1 VSFGLALLFL
11 YVFEKNYNMSA
22 QPKLVRFNQN
32 VLAKYHI
39 YNSIFVTLPFYA
51 ISKTGAL
58 LPLFHETCVKGYANG
73 DDPTMIVDTFF
84 KKYQARRTKESQTN
98 LLFRFIQFIER
109 QVVLFDAVEDAAFP
123 IVNNMDGIGTLRSLK
138 EAAVTEDKLKQLKH
152 YLEEFKVRIV
162 LTAHP
167 TQFYPGSVLG
177 IITDLTEAIQKND
190 LLRINDLLAQLGK
203 TPFFK
208 HEKPTPYD
216 EAVSLIWYLENV
228 FYHSFGTIYDYI
240 HQNIFNNEQ
249 IPNEILNIG
258 FWPGGDRDGNPFVT
272 PEITL
277 KVAYRL
283 RLTILKNYYRDVRSL
298 KRKLTFKGVEERI
311 QNLELKLYES
321 FTKPDS
327 NDIIEL
333 NYLISELQDIK
344 AIIIKEHQSLYASEV
359 DSLLNKIHL
368 FGFHFA
374 SLDIRQ
380 DSRAHD
386 KVFTAMVEALI
397 ASGNTIFPKDYNSL
411 SQDKQIKILS
421 KIKGSIDLSIL
432 KDDEVLKTLNT
443 IQAIKT
449 IQHTNGEH
457 AANRYIISN
466 NQTALNVMQLFAML
480 KLVAFEDDLTVDIC
494 PLFETINDLENA
506 EAVMKELYTNPVY
519 SEHLKKRGNKQTI
532 MLGFSDGTKDGGYL
546 TANWGIFTAKE
557 RLTKISKKYGITA
570 IFFDGRGGPPARGGG
585 KTHQFYASLGP
596 TIEAKEVQLT
606 IQGQT
611 ISSNFGTL
619 DSSQYN
625 MEQLISSGILNRL
638 NETNL
643 KMSKENVKVMDNLA
657 KVSHKAYIDFKNHP
671 MFLPYLERM
680 STLKYYAKTNI
691 GSRPSKRGKSEELIF
706 EDLRAIPFVGSWSQ
720 LKQNVPGF
728 FGVGTALKAYEDKG
742 EFIKVKRLYKSSNF
756 FKTLIENSMMALSK
770 SFFDLTKYMSDDP
783 EFGEFWN
790 IIHDEYLLTKRL
802 ILKVTGFKD
811 LMQEEPAGKASIDIR
826 ESVVLPLLTIQQYA
840 LKKIQELR
848 KTSPVDE
855 AQIEVYE
862 KIVTRSLF
870 GNINAS
876 RNSA

>member
-1 VSFGLALLFL
+1 
-11 YVFEKNYNMSA
+11 MSA
-22 QPKLVRFNQN
+22 QPKLVRYKQN

-39 YNSIFVTLPFYA
+39 YNSIFVTLPFNT
-51 ISKTGAL
+51 ITKTGVL
-58 LPLFHETCVKGYANG
+58 LPLFHETCVKGYAHG
-73 DDPTMIVDTFF
+73 EDPAFIIDTFF
-84 KKYQARRTKESQTN
+84 KKYQARRSKESQIN
-98 LLFRFIQFIER
+98 LLFRFIQYIER
-109 QVVLFDAVEDAAFP
+109 QVVLFDAIEDAAFP

-138 EAAVTEDKLKQLKH
+138 EAAVSENKLKQLQH

-177 IITDLTEAIQKND
+177 IITDLSEAIKKND

-208 HEKPTPYD
+208 HEKPTPYN

-228 FYHSFGTIYDYI
+228 FYYSFGTIYDYI
-240 HQNIFNNEQ
+240 QQNIFNNKH
-249 IPNEILNIG
+249 IPNEIINIG

-277 KVAYRL
+277 KVATRL
-283 RLTILKNYYRDVRSL
+283 RYTILRNYYRDVRTL
-298 KRKLTFKGVEERI
+298 KRKLTFRGVEDRI
-311 QNLELKLYES
+311 QNLEFKLYES
-321 FTKPDS
+321 FTVLDGKDTL
-327 NDIIEL
+327 EL
-333 NYLISELQDIK
+333 SFFINELESIK
-344 AIIIKEHQSLYASEV
+344 AIIIKEHQSLYVPELN
-359 DSLLNKIHL
+359 SLINKIHL

-386 KVFTAMVEALI
+386 NVFTAMVQALND
-397 ASGNTIFPKDYNSL
+397 SGSSIFPKDYNSL
-411 SQDKQIKILS
+411 TQDKQIKILS
-421 KIKGSIDLSIL
+421 KVKGPIDLSL
-432 KDDEVLKTLNT
+432 FNDEEVLKTLQT
-443 IQAIKT
+443 IKAIKT
-449 IQHTNGEH
+449 IQDRNGER

-480 KLVAFEDDLTVDIC
+480 RLVAFEEDLTVDLC
-494 PLFETINDLENA
+494 PLFETIVDLENA
-506 EAVMKELYTNPVY
+506 EAVMEELYTNPVY
-519 SEHLKKRGNKQTI
+519 SAHLNKRGNKQTI

-546 TANWGIFTAKE
+546 MANWGIFKAKE
-557 RLTKISKKYGITA
+557 RLTKISKRFGITA

-625 MEQLISSGILNRL
+625 LEQLISSGILNRL

-643 KMSKENVKVMDNLA
+643 KMNREEVKVMDDLA
-657 KVSHKAYIDFKNHP
+657 KISYKTYTDFKNHP

-691 GSRPSKRGKSEELIF
+691 GSRPSKRGKSEELVF
-706 EDLRAIPFVGSWSQ
+706 ADLRAIPFVGSWSQ

-728 FGVGTALKAYEDKG
+728 FGVGTALKVYEDKG
-742 EFIKVKRLYKSSNF
+742 EFNKVKRLYKSSNF
-756 FKTLIENSMMALSK
+756 FKTLIENSMMSLSK
-770 SFFDLTKYMSDDP
+770 SFFDLTKYMAEDA
-783 EFGEFWN
+783 EFGAFWN
-790 IIHDEYLLTKRL
+790 IIHDEYVLSKRL
-802 ILKVTGFKD
+802 ILKLTGFKD

-826 ESVVLPLLTIQQYA
+826 ESIVLPLLTIQQYA
-840 LKKIQELR
+840 LMKIQEL
-848 KTSPVDE
+848 KKSSTDE
-855 AQIEVYE
+855 EGQIEVYE
-862 KIVTRSLF
+862 KLVMRSLF